1 MNTRRLLTLVAILSA
16 LTAAPAAP
24 ADDAGAV
31 IESVLSA
38 YGGWTWLSAIK
49 GYRAEGT
56 VLTGHQESEKPTS
69 RLFVRPGRLKVVI
82 SHPGRDEVR
91 LLDGGKGWR
100 TGSGRAL
107 VEADGVM
114 LDSMV
119 LQAARANLP
128 WILAERRDV
137 AKLGDSLAVP
147 GRSLTS
153 VIVPLG
159 EGLTLTA
166 FVDPATHLIDRV
178 ITQLD
183 RPAMTTGFE
192 ARFSDFREV
201 EGVRF
206 PFREENFASGTH
218 TASTQIVTLSLNPK
232 NTEADFR
239 P

>member
-1 MNTRRLLTLVAILSA
+1 MNARRLFFLVPILIALAI
-16 LTAAPAAP
+16 TRPAA
-24 ADDAGAV
+24 ADDAGTLIDA
-31 IESVLSA
+31 VLSA
-38 YGGWTWLSAIK
+38 YGGWARLSTVT
-49 GYRAEGT
+49 GYRVEGKI
-56 VLTGHQESEKPTS
+56 LTGHQEADKPTLRLFARPS
-69 RLFVRPGRLKVVI
+69 RLKIVI
-82 SHPGRDEVR
+82 EHPGRTEVR
-91 LLDGGKGWR
+91 LLDGAKGWR
-100 TGSGRAL
+100 SGPGRTL
-107 VEADGVM
+107 VEAEGVM

-128 WILAERRDV
+128 WILAERRSV
-137 AKLGDSLAVP
+137 VKLGDPFVVM
-147 GRSLTS
+147 GRSLAS
-153 VIVPLG
+153 LVVPLG

-206 PFREENFASGTH
+206 PFREENFASGAH
-218 TASTQIVTLSLNPK
+218 TASTQILKLTLNPK
-232 NTEADFR
+232 LTETDFR